1 MLFRVQ
7 HISRMF
13 SFVAIS
19 LNDTRDTHTHFGCRS
34 SCAKTTHSVTI
45 HIWISIEFS
54 LCKTIKCSTLYKYIY
69 YIALLVHS
77 VRIYFEHASA
87 PLELGF
93 NVRLWIYTRYKKR
106 NPIKCN
112 TVDYIANFFS
122 LHRIS
127 NLRARHSKVL
137 QCSRRGR
144 PFSAIYRLVGI
155 MQGKLSNFSEESDYA
170 FIHSFSRFGEFALEL
185 VADNELEF

>member
-1 MLFRVQ
+1 MNGVSVALLRLHKYIFWTEVMLFRVQ

-112 TVDYIANFFS
+112 TVDYIANFFFPPS
-122 LHRIS
+122 HLEF
-127 NLRARHSKVL
+127 ARTTLKSTAV
-137 QCSRRGR
+137 
-144 PFSAIYRLVGI
+144 FSARSPV
-155 MQGKLSNFSEESDYA
+155 FSDSPSCRHHARQIE
-170 FIHSFSRFGEFALEL
+170 
-185 VADNELEF
+185 